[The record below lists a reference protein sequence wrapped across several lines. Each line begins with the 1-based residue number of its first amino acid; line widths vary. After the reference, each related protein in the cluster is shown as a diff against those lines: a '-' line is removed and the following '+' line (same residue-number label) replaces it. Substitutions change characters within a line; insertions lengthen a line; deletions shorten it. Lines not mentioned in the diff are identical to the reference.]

1 MGIERAFRG
10 FDYSSRGIALVAM
23 WGLFIL
29 FPLAAERWYLS
40 NAAGIPLREVP
51 ALVAQKQEYAL
62 RVDWAAPSLLAKE
75 LRERYFPQ
83 MAQLEKA
90 ELFHRGKPILM
101 RYRIYDASLG
111 LLGRVQEDQYNRR
124 FVEVL
129 DVQGRRRI
137 EEWSERKAPEG
148 GAEAQ
153 KQEENFYEGLVAYY
167 TYDGSVLV
175 QGDVQ
180 DLRGK
185 TLWKDRYRYDR
196 TGALRAVYREYADTG
211 ERENISFVSL
221 LGLGND
227 PIPSSEKGS
236 LGIGMAEREQ
246 GVKKSEVNLDSR
258 GRVLEERQLDEKGAL
273 VVTVYNRWDSDR
285 LVEQRRVYPDGRESR
300 TSYQY
305 DTEGRLTEER
315 NYQQGVLERRVFYQG
330 EQEVEELYQNGKT
343 ILRIVREGGVKVR
356 EEWPGRRR

>member
-1 MGIERAFRG
+1 MGIEGAFRRIG
-10 FDYSSRGIALVAM
+10 CFSRSIVLLAM
-23 WGLFIL
+23 WVLLVL

-40 NAAGIPLREVP
+40 DGAGIPLREVP
-51 ALVAQKQEYAL
+51 PLVAQRQEYAL
-62 RVDWAAPSLLAKE
+62 RVDWADPSLLAKE

-83 MAQLEKA
+83 LVQVEKA
-90 ELFHRGKPILM
+90 ELFHRGKPILV
-101 RYRIYDASLG
+101 RYRIYDASRG
-111 LLGRVQEDQYNRR
+111 LLGRVQEDRYNRR

-129 DVQGRRRI
+129 DAQGRRRI
-137 EEWSERKAPEG
+137 EEWSEKKSPEG

-153 KQEENFYEGLVAYY
+153 KQEEPSYEGVVAYY
-167 TYDGSVLV
+167 TYDGPVLV

-185 TLWKDRYRYDR
+185 ALWKDRYRYDR
-196 TGALRAVYREYADTG
+196 NGSLRTIYREYADTG
-211 ERENISFVSL
+211 EREDISFVSL
-221 LGLGND
+221 LGSGKV
-227 PIPSSEKGS
+227 PPPSSEKGS
-236 LGIGMAEREQ
+236 LGIGMAEREL
-246 GVKKSEVNLDSR
+246 GVKKSEVTLDSR

-273 VVTVYNRWDSDR
+273 VVTVYNQWDANR

-300 TSYQY
+300 TAYDY

-315 NYQQGVLERRVFYQG
+315 NYQQGVLERRVLYQG

-356 EEWPGRRR
+356 EEWPERGR